1 MSRNASSPMG
11 RNTNEN
17 ARSGARTAASAVVGH
32 DELSEEDLKLAAEA
46 QAASGDMHAGPPPG
60 KAEAFWP
67 SFKRMVGLLGAHRIS
82 LVVVALAAV
91 GTVVLAVAA
100 PKVLGQATN
109 VIFEGVVSTMLP
121 AGTTKAQAVEALR
134 ARGMDDFATMLSA
147 MDVIPGAGIDYTRL
161 GRILTVVLGLYVGSG
176 LLNWLQGWL
185 INRITIKALY
195 RLRAQV
201 EDKVHRLPLSY
212 FDTVQRG
219 ELLSRLTNDVDN
231 VTNTLQ
237 QSLSGALTA
246 ILTVV
251 GVLGMMFSISWKL
264 ALVALIIFP
273 LMGVVFGV
281 IGPRSQKAFTHQWA
295 RTGKINTRV
304 EESFSGHALVQVY
317 GRTASVR
324 EAFAAE
330 NEELFRASL
339 RAQFL
344 SGIMM
349 PIMLV
354 IGNINYVA
362 IAVVGGAMVASGSLR
377 LGDVQAFIQ
386 YSQQFSQ
393 PLGQLGGMATA
404 VQSGTASAERI
415 FELLD
420 AEEERPDDVAPGSAG
435 AAGTAGAEGEVGT
448 TGTADAAGEAA
459 DTGRAAGTGP
469 SAAAASPKSPAG
481 PGVIEM
487 EHVRFSYSPEVEL
500 IRDLSLRVDPGHT
513 VAIVG
518 PTGAGKTTLVNLL
531 MRFYE
536 LDGGRILL
544 DGRDIAAMT
553 RHDVRRRT
561 GMVLQD
567 PWLFAGTIREN
578 IRYGRPGASDE
589 EVEAAARACFV
600 DHIIKALPQGYDT
613 LLEEDAANI
622 SAGERQLLTI
632 ARAFVAN
639 PAVLILDE
647 ATSSVDTRTELLV
660 QQAMNALRE
669 GRTSFIIAHRL
680 STIRDADTILVMEH
694 GDIVE
699 QGSHDE
705 LIAADGAYAR
715 LHAAQFAGGATVAV
729 ED

>member
-1 MSRNASSPMG
+1 
-11 RNTNEN
+11 
-17 ARSGARTAASAVVGH
+17 
-32 DELSEEDLKLAAEA
+32 
-46 QAASGDMHAGPPPG
+46 
-60 KAEAFWP
+60 
-67 SFKRMVGLLGAHRIS
+67 MVGLLGAYRVS
-82 LVVVALAAV
+82 LMIVALAAV

-121 AGTTKAQAVEALR
+121 AGTTKAQAIEALR

-161 GRILTVVLGLYVGSG
+161 CRILTVVLGLYVGSG

-264 ALVALIIFP
+264 ALVALIMFP

-281 IGPRSQKAFTHQWA
+281 IGPRSQQAFTHQWA

-435 AAGTAGAEGEVGT
+435 AAG
-448 TGTADAAGEAA
+448 
-459 DTGRAAGTGP
+459 
-469 SAAAASPKSPAG
+469 ASPKSPAG

-536 LDGGRILL
+536 LDGGRILI
-544 DGRDIAAMT
+544 DGRDIATMT

-613 LLEEDAANI
+613 VLEEDAANI

-705 LIAADGAYAR
+705 LIAAGGAYAR

>member
-1 MSRNASSPMG
+1 M
-11 RNTNEN
+11 
-17 ARSGARTAASAVVGH
+17 
-32 DELSEEDLKLAAEA
+32 
-46 QAASGDMHAGPPPG
+46 
-60 KAEAFWP
+60 
-67 SFKRMVGLLGAHRIS
+67 
-82 LVVVALAAV
+82 
-91 GTVVLAVAA
+91 LAVAA

-121 AGTTKAQAVEALR
+121 AGTTKAQAIEALR

-147 MDVIPGAGIDYTRL
+147 MDVVPGAGIDYAHL

-264 ALVALIIFP
+264 ALVALIMFP

-435 AAGTAGAEGEVGT
+435 AAGTAGAAGDVGT
-448 TGTADAAGEAA
+448 ASTDAAGEATDA
-459 DTGRAAGTGP
+459 GRAAGTGP

-536 LDGGRILL
+536 LDGGRILI
-544 DGRDIAAMT
+544 DGRDIATMT

-578 IRYGRPGASDE
+578 IRYGRPGASDG

-613 LLEEDAANI
+613 VLEEDAANI

-705 LIAADGAYAR
+705 LIAAGGAYAR

>member
-11 RNTNEN
+11 KKAGRNADRDTRKK
-17 ARSGARTAASAVVGH
+17 AGSGARTAASAVVGP

-46 QAASGDMHAGPPPG
+46 QAASGDWHDGPPPG

-67 SFKRMVGLLGAHRIS
+67 SFKRMVGLLGAYRVS

-121 AGTTKAQAVEALR
+121 AGTTKAQAIEALR

-147 MDVIPGAGIDYTRL
+147 MDVIPGAGIDYTHL

-264 ALVALIIFP
+264 ALVALIMFP

-393 PLGQLGGMATA
+393 PLAELGGMTIA
-404 VQSGTASAERI
+404 VQSGTASAERV

-420 AEEERPDDVAPGSAG
+420 AEEERPDDVAPESGAAT
-435 AAGTAGAEGEVGT
+435 AAGT
-448 TGTADAAGEAA
+448 
-459 DTGRAAGTGP
+459 
-469 SAAAASPKSPAG
+469 AAASPKSPAG

-536 LDGGRILL
+536 LDGGRILI
-544 DGRDIAAMT
+544 DGRDIATMT

-613 LLEEDAANI
+613 VLEEDAANI

-705 LIAADGAYAR
+705 LIAAGGAYAR

>member
-1 MSRNASSPMG
+1 MSRNANSHMG
-11 RNTNEN
+11 KKAGEKAGN
-17 ARSGARTAASAVVGH
+17 SARTAASAVVGP

-46 QAASGDMHAGPPPG
+46 QAASGDWHDGPPPG

-67 SFKRMVGLLGAHRIS
+67 SFKRMVGLLGTYRVS

-121 AGTTKAQAVEALR
+121 AGTTKAQAIEALR

-147 MDVIPGAGIDYTRL
+147 MDVIPGAGIDYARL

-264 ALVALIIFP
+264 ALVALIMFP

-281 IGPRSQKAFTHQWA
+281 IGPRSQQAFTHQWA

-330 NEELFRASL
+330 NEELFQASL

-435 AAGTAGAEGEVGT
+435 AAG
-448 TGTADAAGEAA
+448 
-459 DTGRAAGTGP
+459 
-469 SAAAASPKSPAG
+469 ASPKSPAG

-536 LDGGRILL
+536 LDGGRILI
-544 DGRDIAAMT
+544 DGRDIATMT

-613 LLEEDAANI
+613 VLEEDAANI

-705 LIAADGAYAR
+705 LIAAGGAYAR
-715 LHAAQFAGGATVAV
+715 LHAAQFAGGATVAI

>member
-1 MSRNASSPMG
+1 MSRNASSHMG
-11 RNTNEN
+11 KKAGNS
-17 ARSGARTAASAVVGH
+17 ARSTASAVVGH
-32 DELSEEDLKLAAEA
+32 DELSEEDLKLAVEA
-46 QAASGDMHAGPPPG
+46 QAASGDWHDGPPPG

-67 SFKRMVGLLGAHRIS
+67 SFKRMVGLLGAYRVS
-82 LVVVALAAV
+82 LMIVALAAV

-121 AGTTKAQAVEALR
+121 AGTTKAQAIEALR

-147 MDVIPGAGIDYTRL
+147 MDVVPGAGIDYTRL

-264 ALVALIIFP
+264 ALVALIMFP

-281 IGPRSQKAFTHQWA
+281 IGPRSQQAFTHQWA

-420 AEEERPDDVAPGSAG
+420 AEEERPDGVAPGSAG
-435 AAGTAGAEGEVGT
+435 AAGTAGAAGDVGT
-448 TGTADAAGEAA
+448 TSTDAGEAA
-459 DTGRAAGTGP
+459 DAGRAAEAGAT
-469 SAAAASPKSPAG
+469 AASPKSPAG

-536 LDGGRILL
+536 LDGGRILI
-544 DGRDIAAMT
+544 DGRDIATMT

-613 LLEEDAANI
+613 VLEEDAANI

-705 LIAADGAYAR
+705 LIAAGGAYAR
-715 LHAAQFAGGATVAV
+715 LHAAQFAGGATVAI